1 MFCPQKHK
9 KNNSLTLSFIISF
22 LCDRVFETKYH
33 AQRLHWC
40 YFYDNKN
47 RKTRAYMIFLKVGDM
62 RELKCFT
69 RGRCIASSSELETDS
84 TANVTSFGWQDRPT
98 GGVCLELSKLPPS
111 YIFISSGHSRVEM
124 NRVSRNDRG
133 HYRHHQ
139 CSRFSIN
146 ISVCPRA
153 ASSSSL
159 RPDLFSF
166 SARSALQQQGIG
178 SHIWHYGHA
187 AEMRAHKHQQTHMID
202 ERDPAAV
209 AKWPYT
215 ASHEWEERISKV
227 TNEIIWPK
235 LEEKL
240 QHI

>member
-1 MFCPQKHK
+1 MWQSVWNKIWCATITLMLFLWQQEQKDK
-9 KNNSLTLSFIISF
+9 SLYNILEGGGY
-22 LCDRVFETKYH
+22 DGVEVF
-33 AQRLHWC
+33 
-40 YFYDNKN
+40 
-47 RKTRAYMIFLKVGDM
+47 
-62 RELKCFT
+62 RE
-69 RGRCIASSSELETDS
+69 RRWIASSSELETDS

-98 GGVCLELSKLPPS
+98 GGVSLELSKLPPS
-111 YIFISSGHSRVEM
+111 YILISSGHSRVEM

-166 SARSALQQQGIG
+166 SARSALPQQGTG

-215 ASHEWEERISKV
+215 ASHAWEERISKV

>member
-1 MFCPQKHK
+1 MWQSVWNKIWCATITLMLFLWQQEQKDK
-9 KNNSLTLSFIISF
+9 SLYDILEGGGYEGVE
-22 LCDRVFETKYH
+22 VF
-33 AQRLHWC
+33 
-40 YFYDNKN
+40 
-47 RKTRAYMIFLKVGDM
+47 
-62 RELKCFT
+62 RE
-69 RGRCIASSSELETDS
+69 RRWIASSSELEIDS

-98 GGVCLELSKLPPS
+98 GGVSLELSKLPPS

-166 SARSALQQQGIG
+166 SARSALPQQGTG

-215 ASHEWEERISKV
+215 ASHAWEERISKV

-240 QHI
+240 QHMRMYS